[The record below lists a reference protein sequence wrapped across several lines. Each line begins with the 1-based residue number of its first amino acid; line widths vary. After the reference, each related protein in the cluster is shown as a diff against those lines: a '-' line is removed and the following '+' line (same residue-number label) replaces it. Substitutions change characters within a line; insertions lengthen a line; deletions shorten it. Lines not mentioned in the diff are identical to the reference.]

1 MPAETDI
8 AIRVR
13 TALADYLKRD
23 VKTIKPSDA
32 LRNDLGLDS
41 MATIELLYQIE
52 DAFDVQIPDQ
62 DLPALVTVAN
72 VTAYIEGKWR
82 PPSRRRQSHRPRDR
96 SRRKGIAG
104 MPAGQDRG

>member
-13 TALADYLKRD
+13 TALANYLKRD
-23 VKTIKPSDA
+23 VKTIKLSDA

-41 MATIELLYQIE
+41 MATIELLYEIE

-62 DLPALVTVAN
+62 DLATLVTVGN
-72 VTAYIEGKWR
+72 VTAYIEGKVAPAQPTAAKPPARR
-82 PPSRRRQSHRPRDR
+82 PKPGK
-96 SRRKGIAG
+96 KG
-104 MPAGQDRG
+104 

>member
-8 AIRVR
+8 AMRVR

-23 VKTIKPSDA
+23 VETIKPNDS

-41 MATIELLYQIE
+41 MATIELVYQIE

-62 DLPALVTVAN
+62 DLAKLVTVGN
-72 VTAYIEGKWR
+72 VTAYLEEMAAAPPAAE
-82 PPSRRRQSHRPRDR
+82 PPSPRPKPKK
-96 SRRKGIAG
+96 KG
-104 MPAGQDRG
+104 

>member
-8 AIRVR
+8 AMRVR

-23 VKTIKPSDA
+23 VETIKPNDS

-41 MATIELLYQIE
+41 MATIELVYQIE

-62 DLPALVTVAN
+62 DLAKLVTVGN
-72 VTAYIEGKWR
+72 VTAYLEGMAPAR
-82 PPSRRRQSHRPRDR
+82 PAAEPPSPRP
-96 SRRKGIAG
+96 SPEKKG
-104 MPAGQDRG
+104 

>member
-13 TALADYLKRD
+13 TALANYLKRD
-23 VKTIKPSDA
+23 VKTIKLSDA

-41 MATIELLYQIE
+41 MATIELLYEIE

-62 DLPALVTVAN
+62 DLATLVTVGN
-72 VTAYIEGKWR
+72 VTAYIEGKVAPAQPAAAKPPARR
-82 PPSRRRQSHRPRDR
+82 PKPGK
-96 SRRKGIAG
+96 KG
-104 MPAGQDRG
+104 

>member
-8 AIRVR
+8 AVRIR

-23 VKTIKPSDA
+23 VTTIKPSDA

-52 DAFDVQIPDQ
+52 DAFDVEIPDN
-62 DLPALVTVAN
+62 DLPTLVTVAN
-72 VTAYIEGKWR
+72 VTAYVEEKVAAAQPAAAKPSSPR
-82 PPSRRRQSHRPRDR
+82 PKPKK
-96 SRRKGIAG
+96 KG
-104 MPAGQDRG
+104 

>member
-23 VKTIKPSDA
+23 VKTIKPTDA

-62 DLPALVTVAN
+62 DLAKLVTVAN
-72 VTAYIEGKWR
+72 VTAYIEGNVAPARPTAAK
-82 PPSRRRQSHRPRDR
+82 PPSPRPKPKE
-96 SRRKGIAG
+96 KG
-104 MPAGQDRG
+104 

>member
-13 TALADYLKRD
+13 TALADFLKRD
-23 VKTIKPSDA
+23 VTTIKPSDT

-62 DLPALVTVAN
+62 DLAKLVTVAN
-72 VTAYIEGKWR
+72 VTAYLEGNVA
-82 PPSRRRQSHRPRDR
+82 PSRPAAAKPLSPRPKPK
-96 SRRKGIAG
+96 RKG
-104 MPAGQDRG
+104 

>member
-13 TALADYLKRD
+13 TTLAGYLKRD

-52 DAFDVQIPDQ
+52 DVFDVQIPDE
-62 DLPALVTVAN
+62 DLERLVTVAN
-72 VTAYIEGKWR
+72 VTAYIEGKVAPAPPAPPP
-82 PPSRRRQSHRPRDR
+82 PPSPRPKPKK
-96 SRRKGIAG
+96 KG
-104 MPAGQDRG
+104 

>member
-62 DLPALVTVAN
+62 DLAKLLTVAN
-72 VTAYIEGKWR
+72 VTAYIEGKVA
-82 PPSRRRQSHRPRDR
+82 PGRRRQSHRPRDR
-96 SRRKGIAG
+96 SRRKRDNRDAG
-104 MPAGQDRG
+104 

>member
-13 TALADYLKRD
+13 TALANYLKRD
-23 VKTIKPSDA
+23 VETIKLSDA

-41 MATIELLYQIE
+41 MATIELLYEIE

-62 DLPALVTVAN
+62 DLATLVTVGN
-72 VTAYIEGKWR
+72 VIAYIEGKVAPAQPAAAK
-82 PPSRRRQSHRPRDR
+82 PPSRRPRPGK
-96 SRRKGIAG
+96 KG
-104 MPAGQDRG
+104 

>member
-13 TALADYLKRD
+13 TTLAGYLKRD

-52 DAFDVQIPDQ
+52 DVFDVQIPDE
-62 DLPALVTVAN
+62 DLVALVTVAN
-72 VTAYIEGKWR
+72 VTAYIEGKVAPAPPAAPP
-82 PPSRRRQSHRPRDR
+82 PPSPRPKPKK
-96 SRRKGIAG
+96 KG
-104 MPAGQDRG
+104 